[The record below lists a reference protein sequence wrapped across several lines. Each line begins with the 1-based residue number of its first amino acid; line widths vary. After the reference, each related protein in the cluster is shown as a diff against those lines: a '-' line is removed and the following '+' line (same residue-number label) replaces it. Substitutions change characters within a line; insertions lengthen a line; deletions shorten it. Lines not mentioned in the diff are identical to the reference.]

1 MMNIMEHV
9 LQVLLLLE
17 LERFM
22 EKIYDRICILMV
34 VDVSLGAPCLNDFV
48 TTHRVVHACF
58 QGHSTGWFLS
68 VFRFT

>member
-1 MMNIMEHV
+1 MWQWDGFFETMMNIMEHV

-34 VDVSLGAPCLNDFV
+34 VDVSL
-48 TTHRVVHACF
+48 VHLVLMI
-58 QGHSTGWFLS
+58 SWLLTG
-68 VFRFT
+68 